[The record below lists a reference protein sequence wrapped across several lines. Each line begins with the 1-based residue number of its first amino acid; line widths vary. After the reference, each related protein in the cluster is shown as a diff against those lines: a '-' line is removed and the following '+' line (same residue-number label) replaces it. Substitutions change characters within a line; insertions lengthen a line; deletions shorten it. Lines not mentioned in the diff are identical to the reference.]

1 MEYVNT
7 LFPHIEAT
15 IFALCV
21 FKLSHRERQ
30 FIKKDCFFCCCCFFG
45 KTKSMKNNTSPYASV
60 RRNRSAALWSPRGS
74 QLTEMVWGRS

>member
-15 IFALCV
+15 IFAMYV
-21 FKLSHRERQ
+21 FKLCHRESQ
-30 FIKKDCFFCCCCFFG
+30 FIKKDFFFFFG
-45 KTKSMKNNTSPYASV
+45 KTKSVKNNTSPYASV

-74 QLTEMVWGRS
+74 QLTEMVWGSS